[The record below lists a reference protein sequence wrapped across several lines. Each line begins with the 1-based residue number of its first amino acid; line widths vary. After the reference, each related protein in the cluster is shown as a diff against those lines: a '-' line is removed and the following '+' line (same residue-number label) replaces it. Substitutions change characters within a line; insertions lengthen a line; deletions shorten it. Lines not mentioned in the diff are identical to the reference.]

1 MARQKHLHVPV
12 IGDTILA
19 DGWRGIVEM
28 LREGDKPV
36 DSGYP
41 GCQFRVTCFQ
51 TDVTL
56 AVNVTTTG
64 QPKWV
69 NGIYKSRCKIEF
81 VGDCEPS
88 TFAGGYIFHKE
99 V

>member
-41 GCQFRVTCFQ
+41 GCQFRVTW
-51 TDVTL
+51 L
-56 AVNVTTTG
+56 
-64 QPKWV
+64 
-69 NGIYKSRCKIEF
+69 SR
-81 VGDCEPS
+81 VSVQSDMLS
-88 TFAGGYIFHKE
+88 N
-99 V
+99 